1 MFTTDETDRV
11 VRTTDRVIGTTDRVM
26 RTTDVRVVR
35 TTDIENVKP
44 TVSLWNAKYQEEAYE
59 KQQQMM
65 PNKGWEINE
74 EDNDMIQLRKIILKQ
89 TARVP
94 SQSFTW
100 CSAGNFS

>member
-26 RTTDVRVVR
+26 RTTDVRVMR

-44 TVSLWNAKYQEEAYE
+44 TVSLWNAKYQEETYE

-65 PNKGWEINE
+65 PNKG
-74 EDNDMIQLRKIILKQ
+74 
-89 TARVP
+89 
-94 SQSFTW
+94 
-100 CSAGNFS
+100 

>member
-44 TVSLWNAKYQEEAYE
+44 TVSLWNAKIRSRHM
-59 KQQQMM
+59 KSN
-65 PNKGWEINE
+65 NK
-74 EDNDMIQLRKIILKQ
+74 
-89 TARVP
+89 
-94 SQSFTW
+94 
-100 CSAGNFS
+100 